1 MIKVRHKNFTV
12 CAEVLNYYTSTLT
25 KSVYTYKLK
34 LSRALTQLR
43 LKLSS
48 ELNGLVIQDLY
59 LQRDVILVS
68 LLQTFLS

>member
-12 CAEVLNYYTSTLT
+12 RAEVLNYYTSILT

-34 LSRALTQLR
+34 LSRALTELR
-43 LKLSS
+43 LISS

-59 LQRDVILVS
+59 LQCDVILVS

>member
-12 CAEVLNYYTSTLT
+12 HAEVLNYYTSILT

-34 LSRALTQLR
+34 LSRALTELR
-43 LKLSS
+43 LISS

-59 LQRDVILVS
+59 LQCDVILVS